1 MAGILATIAGA
12 VETMSS
18 FADDFKSTMGTG
30 AERFSDAVSDALPG
44 PVGDAIDF
52 LGEDRGSV
60 NVGAGYGG
68 TEIAN
73 ASAPD
78 ATKQIQN
85 IGAQAG
91 IANPSLGQLK
101 SGPGLND
108 VGIPDLPTF
117 KPPAQN
123 PDPYGYDKALE
134 DAQAIEDAAGIPE
147 NISIEK
153 GMLEDTTLTDPAPA
167 PGMLED

>member
-12 VETMSS
+12 METMSS
-18 FADDFKSTMGTG
+18 FADDFKSTMGT
-30 AERFSDAVSDALPG
+30 AVSDALPE
-44 PVGDAIDF
+44 PVNNALDF

-60 NVGAGYGG
+60 NIGAGYGG

-117 KPPAQN
+117 KPPAQD